1 MKLQAFGSGD
11 PTAVNPSATRLCA
24 AQRSEAALQGVLP
37 VSAQSPKPKASL
49 RAAGGFLQ
57 GRVGLQAQQLLDP
70 SPLQALPPPQVC
82 AQTAAGPSAP

>member
-24 AQRSEAALQGVLP
+24 AQRLRSCSTGSSPGL
-37 VSAQSPKPKASL
+37 SPKPKASL
-49 RAAGGFLQ
+49 CAAGGFLQ